1 MCGNGITGPF
11 GHRLCGK
18 YMPEANRADISVSD
32 SQASVEDEFMS
43 DRMTRFVPIVCLLV
57 SLLAF
62 PALAK
67 APPSRV
73 TKPILG
79 DFAGEI
85 RRPDGHIDIDA
96 NIAALKAMSANT
108 YFYLIWH
115 KRTDWDDL
123 PAFAAAARREGIDI
137 WVYIIPWSETPL
149 VKKSWGYSEPF
160 RTDYI
165 RWAEEIGRL
174 SLEQPNIVGYVID
187 DFYTNTQPDRFSES
201 YVEQMV
207 SAGKRINPKLKFYPL
222 VYFGQP
228 WELFTERF
236 GKLVDGVV
244 AAYPKS
250 RLQVGNALAYLN
262 GQPHGVTATV
272 ELPRTSSRPG
282 DKGSVVTNLRVVDP
296 ANASV
301 SFYWD
306 SGDHGENSGYHMA
319 FVRVDGRLI
328 WQTDTAEVAG
338 DGGDHVVDLDLSR
351 VVRRGDDVQIEIG
364 IVERRGV
371 SKYAVTA
378 RFDDIRLTG
387 FDTRGEMVS
396 ERMWRKR
403 VAGSFKVNIFPAAS
417 ERRELHL
424 PMILMPAGESE
435 QHEKRYPEAG
445 SPRNIARKV
454 AMSLDLVRDGR
465 VEGVVTYCLPK
476 EPRDPVY
483 EAVRQEYR
491 RAADALRRGGDR
503 EEVLSR

>member
-1 MCGNGITGPF
+1 
-11 GHRLCGK
+11 
-18 YMPEANRADISVSD
+18 
-32 SQASVEDEFMS
+32 
-43 DRMTRFVPIVCLLV
+43 MTRLPLIVCLLV
-57 SLLAF
+57 SFDAL

-67 APPSRV
+67 GRSPLRA
-73 TKPILG
+73 TQPILG

-96 NIAALKAMSANT
+96 NIAALKGMSANT

-115 KRTDWDDL
+115 KRTDWEDL
-123 PAFAAAARREGIDI
+123 PAFAAAARREGIDV

-160 RTDYI
+160 RTDYV

-207 SAGKRINPKLKFYPL
+207 AAGKRINPKLKFYPL

-250 RLQVGNALAYLN
+250 RVQVGNALAYLN
-262 GQPHGVTATV
+262 GQPHGATATV
-272 ELPRTSSRPG
+272 ELPRTSSRAG
-282 DKGSVVTNLRVVDP
+282 DKGSIVTELRVVDP

-306 SGDHGENSGYHMA
+306 SGDHGDNHGYHMA

-328 WQTDTAEVAG
+328 WQTDTAELAG
-338 DGGDHVVDLDLSR
+338 DGGDRVVDLDLSR
-351 VVRRGDDVQIEIG
+351 VVRRGEDARIEIG
-364 IVERRGV
+364 IVERKGV

-396 ERMWRKR
+396 ERSWKKR
-403 VAGSFKVNIFPAAS
+403 TAGAFQVNIYPAAS

-424 PMILMPAGESE
+424 PMILMPAGEAE

-445 SPRNIARKV
+445 TPRNIARKV

-476 EPRDPVY
+476 EPGDPIY
-483 EAVRQEYR
+483 DAVRQEYR

-503 EEVLSR
+503 AEASDR